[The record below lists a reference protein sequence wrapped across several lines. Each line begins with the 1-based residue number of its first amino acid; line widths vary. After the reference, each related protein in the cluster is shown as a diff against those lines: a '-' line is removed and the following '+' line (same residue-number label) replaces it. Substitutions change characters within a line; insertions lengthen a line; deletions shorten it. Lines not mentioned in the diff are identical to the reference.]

1 MTTKLM
7 NVADVATY
15 LGVPKSWVYENW
27 KREQL
32 PFRKIGQALRIRP
45 VDLDRWF
52 DSQEGV

>member
-1 MTTKLM
+1 M